1 MKSMACFRAESFG
14 ITSGLAASM
23 ALWIAFF
30 LLPGPANADIS
41 DIPTMVAEKH
51 YREGRYAVAKKGFR
65 DAITL
70 NSENDSAWD
79 GYERC
84 VLKINELENSPNRVI
99 KDPKFEIVFDGVQ
112 FRDVEKFKKRYI
124 SIKGKVKNC
133 ADVPFKDVKIVL
145 TLLDEKGIEVE
156 RLTAHLDE
164 IEARQQL
171 PFKFQNVVKHFADYR
186 VHAEK

>member
-1 MKSMACFRAESFG
+1 MKKIISFG
-14 ITSGLAASM
+14 SGPKGLRACLAILTVACLFLS
-23 ALWIAFF
+23 ALSA
-30 LLPGPANADIS
+30 PGFADIS
-41 DIPTMVAEKH
+41 DVPTMVAEKH
-51 YREGRYAVAKKGFR
+51 YREGRFAMAKKGFR
-65 DAITL
+65 EAISM
-70 NSENDSAWD
+70 NPDNEAAWD

-84 VLKINELENSPNRVI
+84 VLKINELENSPNRVV

-112 FRDVEKFKKRYI
+112 FRDVEKFRKRYI

-133 ADVPFKDVKIVL
+133 ADVPFKDVRIVL
-145 TLLDEKGIEVE
+145 TLVDDKGAEVE
-156 RLTAHLDE
+156 KLITHVDE